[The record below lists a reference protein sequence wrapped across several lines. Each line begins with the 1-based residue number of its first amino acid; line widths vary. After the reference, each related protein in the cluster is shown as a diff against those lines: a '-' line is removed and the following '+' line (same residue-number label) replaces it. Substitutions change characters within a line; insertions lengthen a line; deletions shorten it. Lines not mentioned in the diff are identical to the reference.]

1 MKKMSIAQVLVFVLL
16 IAFASFSIAQMAG
29 KPWEKTVKLSNG
41 ELILDLSGEWDI
53 QSEFYGPFS
62 FIPRNPPPDIV
73 TITQVGTEF
82 SALKQT
88 GNKWLPAGSETFKGE
103 LDKDGFKAVY
113 GYAGTVEMDGNLEW
127 TECNWEIS
135 NKGNKL
141 LLDCGERVK
150 STLTRK

>member
-1 MKKMSIAQVLVFVLL
+1 MKKMSIAQALVFVLL
-16 IAFASFSIAQMAG
+16 IVFASFAIAQMVG

-41 ELILDLSGEWDI
+41 DVILDLSGEWDI
-53 QSEFYGPFS
+53 QGEFYGPFG

-82 SALKQT
+82 SAIKQT
-88 GNKWLPAGSETFKGE
+88 GNKWLPAGSETIKGE
-103 LDKDGFKAVY
+103 LYKEGFKAVY
-113 GYAGTVEMDGNLEW
+113 EYIGTLEMDGNLEW
-127 TECNWEIS
+127 AECKWEIS

-150 STLTRK
+150 STLTRR